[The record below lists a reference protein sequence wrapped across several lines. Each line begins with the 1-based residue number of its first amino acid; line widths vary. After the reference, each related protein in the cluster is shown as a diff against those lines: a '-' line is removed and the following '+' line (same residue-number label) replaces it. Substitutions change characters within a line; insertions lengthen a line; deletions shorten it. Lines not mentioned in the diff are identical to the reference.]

1 MNKILITGGPGTGKT
16 TLVDELRKTG
26 YVCSKEIVRNL
37 TLKKRKEGF
46 EQYFLTDPLDFSTK

>member
-16 TLVDELRKTG
+16 TLVDELRNNG
-26 YVCSKEIVRNL
+26 YLCSGEIVRNL

-46 EQYFLTDPLDFSTK
+46 DQ